1 MAALDQLLT
10 TANLTSYTSALMT
23 LGVTGPADIA
33 DMDDEELTDIGLT
46 KVEVRRLRRELARA
60 KVATM
65 SAVSSPAPAP
75 SQPAPVPAPAPAPAP
90 PPVVNVTTNNAVSS
104 STSQS
109 QIQISRNESRDNS
122 SAGAGGMAL
131 ALLIGGACAWYHNT
145 YNCQSFIFD
154 CD

>member
-1 MAALDQLLT
+1 MSLIVKIPNSQKADHETPGLDH
-10 TANLTSYTSALMT
+10 
-23 LGVTGPADIA
+23 
-33 DMDDEELTDIGLT
+33 
-46 KVEVRRLRRELARA
+46 R
-60 KVATM
+60 
-65 SAVSSPAPAP
+65 
-75 SQPAPVPAPAPAPAP
+75 P